1 MRDTTPVTPGSHMP
15 GRFFERF
22 DMFLRDTTQRRA
34 YWEALDRKKRRE
46 NATSGGIFS
55 GIGSCCGADRR
66 DDARTD
72 DDTIRAFE
80 KAGETK
86 VSTTTPS
93 KMSQK
98 TRLKDAN
105 GNDVEDDSNVGSLTG
120 VTPGWK

>member
-1 MRDTTPVTPGSHMP
+1 MP
-15 GRFFERF
+15 TGKRWI
-22 DMFLRDTTQRRA
+22 A
-34 YWEALDRKKRRE
+34 KKRRE
-46 NATSGGIFS
+46 KATGGGIFS

-98 TRLKDAN
+98 N
-105 GNDVEDDSNVGSLTG
+105 
-120 VTPGWK
+120 